1 VFQIHRRYL
10 MKKILAAAAK
20 KALVNMLLEVAIKV
34 LTA

>member
-1 VFQIHRRYL
+1 

-20 KALVNMLLEVAIKV
+20 KALINMLLEVAIKV

>member
-1 VFQIHRRYL
+1 

-20 KALVNMLLEVAIKV
+20 KALINMLLEVALKV

>member
-1 VFQIHRRYL
+1 

-20 KALVNMLLEVAIKV
+20 KALVNMLLEVALKV

>member
-1 VFQIHRRYL
+1 

-34 LTA
+34 LTAYGGRHPRAG

>member
-1 VFQIHRRYL
+1 